1 MKCFKRI
8 LSLVL
13 VITLCAIPMNANATE
28 KNVTSSMKKNK
39 FVKKLVRDIHQIR
52 NVWLFEELNLFPKTE
67 MAY

>member
-39 FVKKLVRDIHQIR
+39 FVKKLVYYTI
-52 NVWLFEELNLFPKTE
+52 LNYLKPKVPKQKKLS
-67 MAY
+67 